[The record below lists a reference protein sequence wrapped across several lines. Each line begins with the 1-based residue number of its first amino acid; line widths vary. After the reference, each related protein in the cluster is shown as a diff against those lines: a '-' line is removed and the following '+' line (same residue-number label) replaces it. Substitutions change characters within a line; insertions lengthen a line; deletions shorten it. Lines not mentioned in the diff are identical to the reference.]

1 MAIPT
6 AYTEDSLKAYML
18 SVLEDVGAQFF
29 EWTPDNFNEQVIQ
42 TLLWYGNVRD
52 VAGATDLVKLRALA
66 AYTAW
71 LKAWGAAVA
80 LEDFEA
86 DGGNFKQSQI
96 FKQIGQRLLAAWGEA
111 YSYLPAGTLP
121 PVISGGTGS
130 SSSGTGQIA
139 PLPVTPD
146 YNTGTMTHES
156 STMNYSQ
163 YQEDQD
169 YG

>member
-6 AYTEDSLKAYML
+6 AYTEDSLKEYML
-18 SVLEDVGAQFF
+18 SVLEEVGAQFF
-29 EWTPDNFNEQVIQ
+29 EWSPDNFTEQVIQ

-52 VAGATDLVKLRALA
+52 VAGATDLIKLRALA

-146 YNTGTMTHES
+146 FNTGTMTHES
-156 STMNYSQ
+156 STMNYSP